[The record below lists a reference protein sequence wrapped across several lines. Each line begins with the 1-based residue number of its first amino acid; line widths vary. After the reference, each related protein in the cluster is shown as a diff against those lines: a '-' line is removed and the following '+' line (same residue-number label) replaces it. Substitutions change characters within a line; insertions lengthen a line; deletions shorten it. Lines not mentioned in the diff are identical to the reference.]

1 MATDM
6 LEYKLFNAEDIIFK
20 EGDTPENAYLIHMGA
35 VEVIVG
41 HNGGS
46 KILDTLNP
54 GEFFGEMALVDNQP
68 RSATAIAKVPTTCAM
83 VSKEN
88 FENLLNEAEPL
99 TRAMLELLVK
109 RLRKATRV
117 SGSKIK

>member
-46 KILDTLNP
+46 KILDTLRAVFLLWGCNDLRIRFP
-54 GEFFGEMALVDNQP
+54 FID
-68 RSATAIAKVPTTCAM
+68 K
-83 VSKEN
+83 SK
-88 FENLLNEAEPL
+88 
-99 TRAMLELLVK
+99 
-109 RLRKATRV
+109 
-117 SGSKIK
+117 